1 MSAYV
6 LGSTQRV
13 NQCQCSLRGMLGG
26 SLWLC
31 EKILVT
37 IGPSLQEILIDLVFQ
52 PTLSWK

>member
-37 IGPSLQEILIDLVFQ
+37 IGPSLQEILIDLIFQ